1 MNGRVTE
8 ALRRTAHVVL
18 ALVAV
23 VGVVLSWDS
32 LYAAATP
39 TFGPVLAAGFPLLAD
54 ALAAGASLMYVSGVR
69 QGQGRHGWRVTA
81 HAAIAGT
88 IVLNAMAAPTVGE
101 VPWHVTAPAVWAV
114 LVELYAREAAGQ
126 WKAEHVAPKER
137 IPLRLW
143 VTAPVESGRTW
154 LLQGRTGVA
163 EHGEARFDVG
173 LHAAAVEALRLA
185 IPGPGDAKAVRR
197 ILRRQLR
204 AGSMPPAAVLA
215 AVGWTGS
222 PVERTPEAVLRA
234 ALRGVLTDT
243 QPVGDEAGEPAAA
256 TAVAA
261 ETTVPEC
268 AADAPE
274 DGPDTPAA
282 PAPPVRQRATRRGGR
297 RTAKTARRATDGE
310 LLARVD
316 ALVESGELAP
326 DDVTGNRLRDRL
338 GVGGERG
345 KRLAEQWTE
354 QHRRAAVRAVP
365 AAAGS

>member
-88 IVLNAMAAPTVGE
+88 IALNAMAAPTVGE
-101 VPWHVTAPAVWAV
+101 VPWHITAPAVWAV
-114 LVELYAREAAGQ
+114 LVELYAREAAGA

-143 VTAPVESGRTW
+143 VTAPVESARTW
-154 LLQGRTGVA
+154 LLQGRTGVL
-163 EHGEARFDVG
+163 EHGTARLDVG

-185 IPGPGDAKAVRR
+185 LPGPGEARSVRR
-197 ILRRQLR
+197 IVGRQLR
-204 AGSMPPAAVLA
+204 AGSMPPEAVLA
-215 AVGWTGS
+215 AIGWTGE
-222 PVERTPEAVLRA
+222 PVERTPEAILRA
-234 ALRGVLTDT
+234 ALRGVLTT
-243 QPVGDEAGEPAAA
+243 GPGAPEPATADA
-256 TAVAA
+256 PRAVAA
-261 ETTVPEC
+261 PE
-268 AADAPE
+268 
-274 DGPDTPAA
+274 
-282 PAPPVRQRATRRGGR
+282 PAPTAEGTPDVAGTPTEAPTARVRPVRVAAAVVQQSRVTATATRRTDAELEAELAAAIADGR
-297 RTAKTARRATDGE
+297 LPAEPSAEAIRTTLKIAPAKARALRDALRTA
-310 LLARVD
+310 
-316 ALVESGELAP
+316 
-326 DDVTGNRLRDRL
+326 
-338 GVGGERG
+338 
-345 KRLAEQWTE
+345 
-354 QHRRAAVRAVP
+354 
-365 AAAGS
+365 